1 MNEPSRVFKMT
12 AGKRKYCNL
21 SEAPGLCYT
30 SDAMK
35 KKFAS
40 ATAVII
46 ALAILL
52 YAAMGRI
59 YAASAPAK
67 MEEFADQEYG
77 YAFQY
82 PAGWVIRRLPEGVAN
97 KDVRVKLQGPNGSSF
112 TVIVDRTDKRLN
124 KEEWLGN
131 AKRKEVVEKMIADTV
146 EQVYKSISRNLGAV
160 DMTIGEQHD
169 LSNDLAVKFYIATRH
184 AIAGK
189 SPVIVAGIHTF
200 PFGKD
205 YALNFLMTAF
215 QDKTTE
221 AGMTELTFV
230 FNSFH
235 LIGEPSAIETKSH
248 GAAKKP

>member
-1 MNEPSRVFKMT
+1 
-12 AGKRKYCNL
+12 
-21 SEAPGLCYT
+21 
-30 SDAMK
+30 MK

-112 TVIVDRTDKRLN
+112 TVILDRTDKRLN

>member
-1 MNEPSRVFKMT
+1 
-12 AGKRKYCNL
+12 
-21 SEAPGLCYT
+21 
-30 SDAMK
+30 MK

-40 ATAVII
+40 ATAVITVLTI
-46 ALAILL
+46 SL

-67 MEEFADQEYG
+67 MEEFADEEYG
-77 YAFQY
+77 YAFRY

-97 KDVRVKLQGPNGSSF
+97 KDVRVKLQGPSGSSF
-112 TVIVDRTDKRLN
+112 TVIVDRTDKKLN

-131 AKRKEVVEKMIADTV
+131 TKRKEVVEKMISDTV

-160 DMTIGEQHD
+160 DMTIGEPRD
-169 LSNDLAVKFYIATRH
+169 LSSDLAVKFYIATRH

-189 SPVIVAGIHTF
+189 NTVIVAGIHAF

-221 AGMTELTFV
+221 AGMTELTSV

-235 LIGEPSAIETKSH
+235 LSGEPSAVETKSH
-248 GAAKKP
+248 EAAKKPEGVLPAPSSVR